1 MFNALPRDRDTEHR
15 RFEVGQ
21 VWYYHFRKGEDE
33 STLTIV
39 KIESYPRI
47 GAVIHIVVDG
57 VCIANPKRPNDPIR
71 QIDHMPFGDAALE
84 ASITELAGHRVSL
97 PAFEQGY
104 HEWREAF
111 EEGQAGMFIISVAE
125 AIDFLE
131 QSLRP

>member
-1 MFNALPRDRDTEHR
+1 MLNTLPRDRDTEHR

-21 VWYYHFRKGEDE
+21 VWHYHYRKGEDE

-47 GAVIHIVVDG
+47 GAVIHIVVEG
-57 VCIANPKRPNDPIR
+57 VHIANPNHPNDPIR
-71 QIDHMPFGDAALE
+71 QIGHMPFGDAALE

-97 PAFEQGY
+97 PD
-104 HEWREAF
+104 F
-111 EEGQAGMFIISVAE
+111 EEGYREWRKSFEEGEAGMFIISVAE